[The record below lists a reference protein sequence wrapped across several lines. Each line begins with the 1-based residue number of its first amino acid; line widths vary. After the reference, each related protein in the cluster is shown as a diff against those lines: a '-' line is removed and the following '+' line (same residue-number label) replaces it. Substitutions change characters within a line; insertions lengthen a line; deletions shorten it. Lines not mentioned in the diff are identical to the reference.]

1 MRTSLYF
8 LLTSLLL
15 LLSWACSTENN
26 TPLNRFY
33 HQTTAK
39 YNGHFNAKELLR
51 VSLKTYQDSRKED
64 FYVLLPVY
72 PVPTEKEVKGMLPA
86 IDTAVVKCAKV
97 ILNHS
102 MPTAENMFYK
112 TVEYNK
118 WIDENW
124 LTVGEAYFYR
134 RDYQKAL
141 DNFQFVK
148 RFFEKDVSTY
158 IASLWIAR
166 IYIEQRKYADAKLI
180 LDALNERAEIQ
191 NDKKF
196 TDYIPFLRN
205 KNPEAGPQMS
215 KNLQFEIH
223 RAYADLALRRRE
235 YDVAIEGLELAIA
248 KCTNTKEKAR
258 LHYILAQVYQLQNKT
273 PDAAFHYGKAFK
285 AAAAPDIAFNA
296 RLNRA
301 IVSGDDRLMAD
312 LQKMLRD
319 AKNATFKDQIYY
331 AMAIMELSKGNKP
344 LAKSHLTSS
353 AFYSNNNKRQRAQ
366 SYEKLGDISFQEKN
380 FVYAQKYYDSS
391 SRFITEDYPN
401 GDQIKSK
408 ATKLADLVKAIEI
421 AQFEDSVQKIA
432 ALSEKDREDFLKE
445 TIKQIKRDEQR
456 RKELEAAKLLALQQ
470 SQPANTNANANKFI
484 FNNTK
489 LREEGFNEFRKNWGQ
504 RENTDDWRRSE
515 RIILN
520 ANIDVKDQDSS
531 QAQASSPSKDSL
543 TVETLLQDIPLTPEA
558 FKASQERLLDALYT
572 SGVLYKEILNETE
585 LAAAQ
590 FLAILDKKLDHPTD
604 LSAAFQ
610 LYKIYESGSGA
621 DQYRQY
627 ILKKYPSSDAAKYF
641 KDPDFYVKQ
650 KESAQKDQQAYLALV
665 EKYDQGYFSQ
675 VQSATQQI
683 IDSDPANAFRAEYLL
698 LNALAVGQQATDKQ
712 VLVPLLQRIIDE
724 KPKSD
729 QAIRAKEMLDIL
741 KKGYSKFDA
750 NKPKKETSIFTDI
763 PNVPQFVI
771 VLLDDDEEA
780 DDLRT
785 VVANFSTK
793 AFKTAKVKVSVK
805 TTLDEKNFILISEF
819 PTSKIA
825 WDYLNAYKA
834 GAEYLDDYQ
843 NNKIFIINQ
852 ENLKKLIETS
862 KFDEYKGF
870 FIDNY

>member
-1 MRTSLYF
+1 
-8 LLTSLLL
+8 
-15 LLSWACSTENN
+15 
-26 TPLNRFY
+26 
-33 HQTTAK
+33 
-39 YNGHFNAKELLR
+39 LR
-51 VSLKTYQDSRKED
+51 K
-64 FYVLLPVY
+64 
-72 PVPTEKEVKGMLPA
+72 
-86 IDTAVVKCAKV
+86 
-97 ILNHS
+97 
-102 MPTAENMFYK
+102 
-112 TVEYNK
+112 
-118 WIDENW
+118 
-124 LTVGEAYFYR
+124 
-134 RDYQKAL
+134 
-141 DNFQFVK
+141 
-148 RFFEKDVSTY
+148 
-158 IASLWIAR
+158 
-166 IYIEQRKYADAKLI
+166 
-180 LDALNERAEIQ
+180 
-191 NDKKF
+191 
-196 TDYIPFLRN
+196 

-248 KCTNTKEKAR
+248 KCSNAKEKAR
-258 LHYILAQVYQLQNKT
+258 LHYILAQVHQLQNQL
-273 PDAAFHYGKAFK
+273 PDAAVHFGKAYK
-285 AAAAPDIAFNA
+285 AAAASDIAFNA

-301 IVSGDDRLMAD
+301 IVSGDERLMGD

-331 AMAIMELSKGNKP
+331 AMALMEINKGNKP
-344 LAKSHLTSS
+344 LAKSHLTSA

-366 SYEKLGDISFQEKN
+366 AYEKLGDLSFQEKN

-401 GDQIKSK
+401 GEQIKSK
-408 ATKLADLVKAIEI
+408 ATKLADLVKAIET

-445 TIKQIKRDEQR
+445 TLKQIKRDEQR

-470 SQPANTNANANKFI
+470 SQPTNTNANANKFI
-484 FNNTK
+484 FNNPK
-489 LREEGFNEFRKNWGQ
+489 LREEGYNEFRKNWGQ
-504 RENTDDWRRSE
+504 RDNTDDWRRSE
-515 RIILN
+515 RIVLN
-520 ANIDVKDQDSS
+520 ANIDVQGQDST
-531 QAQASSPSKDSL
+531 QAQTSPAQKESL
-543 TVETLLQDIPLTPEA
+543 SVESLLKNIPLTAEA
-558 FKASQERLLDALYT
+558 LKASQERLLEALYT

-590 FLAILDKKLDHPTD
+590 FLAILDKNLDHPTD

-610 LYKIYESGSGA
+610 LFKIYENSA
-621 DQYRQY
+621 DADKYRQY

-650 KESAQKDQQAYLALV
+650 KLSAQKDQEAYLALV
-665 EKYDQGYFSQ
+665 QKYDQAYYAQ
-675 VQSATQQI
+675 VQAATQTV
-683 IDSDPANAFRAEYLL
+683 IDNDPSNAYRAEYLL

-729 QAIRAKEMLDIL
+729 QAVRAKEMLEIL
-741 KKGYSKFDA
+741 KKGYSKFEL
-750 NKPKKETSIFTDI
+750 KPASKEQSIFTYT
-763 PNVPQFVI
+763 PNGSQYVI
-771 VLLDDDEEA
+771 VLLDEDEEA

-785 VVANFSTK
+785 TVANFSTK
-793 AFKTAKVKVSVK
+793 AFKTSKVKVTVK
-805 TTLDEKNFILISEF
+805 TTLDEKNFILISDF

>member
-8 LLTSLLL
+8 ILTSLLL

-51 VSLKTYQDSRKED
+51 VSLKTYQDGRKED
-64 FYVLLPVY
+64 FYVILPVY
-72 PVPTEKEVKGMLPA
+72 PVPNEKEVKGMLPA

-148 RFFEKDVSTY
+148 RFFDKDPSAY
-158 IASLWIAR
+158 AASLWIAR
-166 IYIEQRKYADAKLI
+166 IQIEQRKYADAKLI

-191 NDKKF
+191 KDKAL

-205 KNPEAGPQMS
+205 KNPEAGPPMS
-215 KNLQFEIH
+215 KQLQFEIH
-223 RAYADLALRRRE
+223 RAYADLALRRKE
-235 YDVAIEGLELAIA
+235 YDVAAEGLEMAISKCNNA
-248 KCTNTKEKAR
+248 KERAR
-258 LHYILAQVYQLQNKT
+258 LHYILAQVNQQLNKM
-273 PDAAFHYGKAFK
+273 PDAAYHFGKAYK
-285 AAAAPDIAFNA
+285 AAAAPEIAFNA

-301 IVSGDDRLMAD
+301 IVSGDDRLMTD

-331 AMAIMELSKGNKP
+331 AMALMELSKGNQP

-366 SYEKLGDISFQEKN
+366 SYEKLGDLSFTEKN
-380 FVYAQKYYDSS
+380 FVAAQKYYDSS
-391 SRFITEDYPN
+391 SRFITDDYPN
-401 GDQIKSK
+401 GEQIKSK
-408 ATKLADLVKAIEI
+408 ATKLADLVKAIET

-445 TIKQIKRDEQR
+445 TLKQIKRDEQR

-470 SQPANTNANANKFI
+470 SQPTNTNANANKFV
-484 FNNTK
+484 FNNPK
-489 LREEGFNEFRKNWGQ
+489 LREDGYNEFRKNWGL

-515 RIILN
+515 RIVLN
-520 ANIDVKDQDSS
+520 ANIDIKDQDSN
-531 QAQASSPSKDSL
+531 QTQTTAQNKDSL
-543 TVETLLQDIPLTPEA
+543 SVESLLKNIPLTPEA
-558 FKASQERLLDALYT
+558 LKASQERLLEALYT
-572 SGVLYKEILNETE
+572 SGILYKEILNESE

-590 FLAILDKKLDHPTD
+590 FVTILDKNLDHPTD

-610 LYKIYESGSGA
+610 LFKIYEGNSKS
-621 DQYRQY
+621 DEYKQY
-627 ILKKYPSSDAAKYF
+627 ILRKYPSSDAAKFF
-641 KDPDFYVKQ
+641 KDPDFYAKQ
-650 KESAQKDQQAYLALV
+650 KLSAQKDQEAYLALV
-665 EKYDQGYFSQ
+665 KKYDLGYYTQ
-675 VQSATQQI
+675 VQSATQLVIEQ
-683 IDSDPANAFRAEYLL
+683 DPSNAYRAEYLL
-698 LNALAVGQQATDKQ
+698 LNALAFGQQIANKKE
-712 VLVPLLQRIIDE
+712 LIPLLQRIIDE

-729 QAIRAKEMLDIL
+729 QAVRAKEMLDIIQ
-741 KKGYSKFDA
+741 KGYSKFDV
-750 NKPKKETSIFTDI
+750 KQPSQEKSIFVDV
-763 PNVPQFVI
+763 PNVTQFVI
-771 VLLDDDEEA
+771 VLLDEDEDA
-780 DDLRT
+780 DDART
-785 VVANFSTK
+785 TISNFSAK
-793 AFKTAKVKVSVK
+793 AFKTTKVKASVK
-805 TTLDEKNFILISEF
+805 TTLNETNFILISEF

-843 NNKIFIINQ
+843 NNKIYIINQ

-862 KFDEYKGF
+862 KFEEYKGF

>member
-1 MRTSLYF
+1 MRISLQFF
-8 LLTSLLL
+8 LTLLL
-15 LLSWACSTENN
+15 LFLSWACSTENN

-51 VSLKTYQDSRKED
+51 VSLKTYQDGRKED
-64 FYVLLPVY
+64 FYALLPVF

-148 RFFEKDVSTY
+148 RFFDKDQSAYV
-158 IASLWIAR
+158 ASLWIAR

-191 NDKKF
+191 NDKQL
-196 TDYIPFLRN
+196 TDYIPFLRK

-248 KCTNTKEKAR
+248 KCSNAKEIAR
-258 LHYILAQVYQLQNKT
+258 LHYILAQVHQQQNQL
-273 PDAAFHYGKAFK
+273 PDAAIHFGKAYK
-285 AAAAPDIAFNA
+285 ASASSDIAFNA

-301 IVSGDDRLMAD
+301 IVSGDERLMGD

-331 AMAIMELSKGNKP
+331 AMALMEINKGNKP
-344 LAKSHLTSS
+344 LAKSHLTSA

-366 SYEKLGDISFQEKN
+366 AYEKLGDLSFQEKN

-401 GDQIKSK
+401 AEQIKSK
-408 ATKLADLVKAIEI
+408 ATKLADLVKAIET

-445 TIKQIKRDEQR
+445 TLKQIKRDEQR

-470 SQPANTNANANKFI
+470 SQPTNTNANTNKFI
-484 FNNTK
+484 FNNPK

-504 RENTDDWRRSE
+504 RDNTDDWRRSE
-515 RIILN
+515 RIVLN
-520 ANIDVKDQDSS
+520 ANIDVQGQDSS
-531 QAQASSPSKDSL
+531 LAQTTPGQKDSL
-543 TVETLLQDIPLTPEA
+543 SVESLLKNIPLTAEA
-558 FKASQERLLDALYT
+558 LKASQERLLEALYT

-590 FLAILDKKLDHPTD
+590 FLAILDKNLDHPTD

-610 LYKIYESGSGA
+610 LFKIYENSTDA
-621 DQYRQY
+621 DKYRQY

-650 KESAQKDQQAYLALV
+650 KLSAQKDQEAYLALV
-665 EKYDQGYFSQ
+665 QKYDQAYYAQ
-675 VQSATQQI
+675 VQAATQTV
-683 IDSDPANAFRAEYLL
+683 IDNDPSNAYRAEYLL
-698 LNALAVGQQATDKQ
+698 LNALAIGQQATDKQ

-729 QAIRAKEMLDIL
+729 QAVRAKEMLEIL
-741 KKGYSKFDA
+741 KKGYSKFEL
-750 NKPKKETSIFTDI
+750 KPESKVQSIFTYT
-763 PNVPQFVI
+763 PTGTQFVI
-771 VLLDDDEEA
+771 VLLDEDEEA
-780 DDLRT
+780 DDVRT
-785 VVANFSTK
+785 TIANFSTK
-793 AFKTAKVKVSVK
+793 AFKTSKVKVTVK
-805 TTLDEKNFILISEF
+805 TTLDEKNFILISDF

-825 WDYLNAYKA
+825 WDYLNAFKA

-862 KFDEYKGF
+862 KFKEYKGF

>member
-51 VSLKTYQDSRKED
+51 ISLKTYQDSRKED

-134 RDYQKAL
+134 RDYQKSL

-215 KNLQFEIH
+215 KILQFEIH

-248 KCTNTKEKAR
+248 KCTNAKEKAR

-285 AAAAPDIAFNA
+285 AAASPDIAFNA

-366 SYEKLGDISFQEKN
+366 SYEKLGDLSFQEKN

-391 SRFITEDYPN
+391 SRFITDDYPN
-401 GDQIKSK
+401 GEQIKSK
-408 ATKLADLVKAIEI
+408 ATKLADLVKAIEV

-470 SQPANTNANANKFI
+470 SQPTNPNANANKFI

-515 RIILN
+515 RIVLN

-531 QAQASSPSKDSL
+531 QAQAANQTKDSL
-543 TVETLLQDIPLTPEA
+543 TVETLLKDIPLTPA
-558 FKASQERLLDALYT
+558 ALKASQERLLDALYT

-610 LYKIYESGSGA
+610 LYKIYENGSGA

-627 ILKKYPSSDAAKYF
+627 ILQKYPSSDAAKYF

-675 VQSATQQI
+675 VQSTTQQI
-683 IDSDPANAFRAEYLL
+683 IDSDPANAYRAEYLL

-729 QAIRAKEMLDIL
+729 QAVRAKEMLDIL
-741 KKGYSKFDA
+741 KKGYSKFDT
-750 NKPKKETSIFTDI
+750 NKPNKETSIFTDI

-785 VVANFSTK
+785 AVANFSTK

-805 TTLDEKNFILISEF
+805 TALDEKNFILISEF